1 MFPFLT
7 PRRWLFLPLALLF
20 LAVLGLTAYS
30 PNDTVPRAVRNESFK
45 RGEEIRYKVH
55 YGLITA
61 AEAVIEVS
69 DDLHRINDRPCYKA
83 TVTGRTNGS
92 FDLFLK
98 VRDTWRS
105 YIDTTSMLPQRF
117 FRNIEENNYR
127 KKETVDF
134 DHTRDMVD
142 VESKKKDKEV
152 KRSTFKV
159 PDNVQDLVS
168 GFYFLRTVDFS
179 NRKVGD
185 QVNVKG
191 FFDNE
196 VFDMTVTYKGR
207 QNVETKAGTI
217 RAIRLTPKMPKN
229 KLFRGED
236 AISVY
241 FSDDRNKIPVLF
253 EAEMFVGS
261 VKVDMYKYSGLKNR
275 LALVKE

>member
-1 MFPFLT
+1 MFTLFN
-7 PRRWLFLPLALLF
+7 RRRTLLALPLLLGG
-20 LAVLGLTAYS
+20 AALGLTAFAPNES
-30 PNDTVPRAVRNESFK
+30 PRSVRNESFG
-45 RGEEIRYKVH
+45 RGEVVKYKVH

-61 AEAVIEVS
+61 AEATIEV
-69 DDLHRINDRPCYKA
+69 DDAIQRINDRPCYKA

-105 YIDTTSMLPQRF
+105 YIDTTSILPQKF
-117 FRNIEENNYR
+117 FRNIEENSYR

-134 DHTRDMVD
+134 DHQRDVVE
-142 VESKKKDKEV
+142 VESRKKDKDP
-152 KRSTFKV
+152 KRSTHKV

-168 GFYFLRTVDFS
+168 GFYFLRTLDFS
-179 NRKVGD
+179 HRKVGE
-185 QVNVKG
+185 QIKVQG
-191 FFDNE
+191 FFDDE

-207 QNVETKAGTI
+207 QNVETKAGTV
-217 RAIRLTPKMPKN
+217 RAIRLTPRMPKN

-241 FSDDRNKIPVLF
+241 LSDDKNKIPVLF

-261 VKVDMYKYSGLKNR
+261 VKVDMYKYNGLKHP
-275 LALVKE
+275 LALTKN

>member
-1 MFPFLT
+1 MN
-7 PRRWLFLPLALLF
+7 RRPWLLLSLPLLLGASLMAF
-20 LAVLGLTAYS
+20 APVEAPRTIR
-30 PNDTVPRAVRNESFK
+30 NDSFR
-45 RGEEIRYKVH
+45 RGETMQYKVH

-61 AEAVIEVS
+61 AEATIELS
-69 DDLHRINDRPCYKA
+69 DDIHRVNDRPCYKA

-105 YIDTTSMLPQRF
+105 YIDTTSILPQRF

-127 KKETVDF
+127 KRETVDF
-134 DHTRDMVD
+134 DHARNSVN
-142 VESKKKDKEV
+142 VESHKRDKTKI
-152 KRSTFKV
+152 KRESFKV

-168 GFYFLRTVDFS
+168 GFYFLRTLDYS
-179 NRKVGD
+179 NRKIGEQIKV
-185 QVNVKG
+185 QG
-191 FFDNE
+191 FFDDE
-196 VFDMTVTYKGR
+196 VFDMTVKYMGR

-241 FSDDRNKIPVLF
+241 LSDDRNKIPVLF

-261 VKVDMYKYSGLKNR
+261 VKIDMYKATGLKNK
-275 LALVKE
+275 LALVAKN